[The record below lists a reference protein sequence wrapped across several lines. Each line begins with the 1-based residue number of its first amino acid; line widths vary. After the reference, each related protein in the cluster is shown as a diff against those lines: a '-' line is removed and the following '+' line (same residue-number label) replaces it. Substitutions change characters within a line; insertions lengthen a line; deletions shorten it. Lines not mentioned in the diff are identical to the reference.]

1 VYLAALVTNL
11 VFSYAEG
18 QKTCKELRKFN
29 DNENI
34 VFQGSAVFPG
44 GYLAADLFTS
54 FWSSIGSSIQYLRL
68 RLFFFWFFFSFSFS
82 FGHLNYWTVFTI
94 GLCGNFLLVLCFY
107 WLVVY
112 IEVYWI
118 LGIGNSFS
126 KFCTVGLFP
135 KSGTWTFL
143 GYYSLL
149 CCIHVEC
156 LLRLKCTDL

>member
-82 FGHLNYWTVFTI
+82 FGNLNYWIRWKFLA
-94 GLCGNFLLVLCFY
+94 GALFLLV
-107 WLVVY
+107 
-112 IEVYWI
+112 
-118 LGIGNSFS
+118 G
-126 KFCTVGLFP
+126 
-135 KSGTWTFL
+135 
-143 GYYSLL
+143 
-149 CCIHVEC
+149 C
-156 LLRLKCTDL
+156 LY